1 MALSRRSFSVLTA
14 LLPAA
19 GLASQAYGQTE
30 FKGEGGKVRVASFP
44 GGNDYP
50 FWAIAKLGL
59 DRKYGFELENVS
71 VQPGGAA
78 LTAFRSG
85 AVEGGLMN
93 WLELAR
99 VRTAGEE
106 IAAIVPFLE
115 MPNVWVVPKSSSA
128 KTVADLKGRK
138 VGTYNRFSPEW
149 VLYLSTAKSKF
160 GYDPR
165 TESTIQEAGPGLLR
179 GLMDQKQIDATF
191 IFYNLAMP
199 MVASGEYRILFNSKD
214 LLKLAGM
221 ICPHV
226 GGSFGAKIHLY
237 SDEVATV
244 AVSRLIGRPVKYI
257 AKERRLDVDLHV
269 DENGAPSSTTL
280 AQVAEAVMRHGF
292 EGHVVC
298 GHCCSMSMQEEPVWR
313 RTIALARDAGLTI
326 VSLPLVNQFLQGR
339 IDGGTPRW
347 RGIPLLRELKAA
359 GVAVALASDNCRDPY
374 HAFGDHDM
382 IEVFG
387 AGVRMGHLEAELDR
401 WPSSITTVPA
411 SVLGVAEGGRIR
423 RGGPADFQLFGARDY
438 SELLARR
445 QPDRLVIRGG
455 RLIDAQLPDYRKL
468 DRIVARGQIVSTQ

>member
-1 MALSRRSFSVLTA
+1 MTQHWPRNDRIHLAKVHIATQVLGGDA
-14 LLPAA
+14 PGIADEDGLMKLDLVLEHGIVADLLPAGSVTGGAVCDADGGMLLPPFADLHAHLDKGHIFRRARNPEGTLVGARACTRADTEKYWREEDVEARFEFALECAYAHGTGAIRTHIDCFVPGQAEISFAVFRRLRERWA
-19 GLASQAYGQTE
+19 GRMVVEAAALVSTDLYDTPENSALIDMIVESGARLGGITYRLE
-30 FKGEGGKVRVASFP
+30 HGEDPTVIDAR
-44 GGNDYP
+44 
-50 FWAIAKLGL
+50 L
-59 DRKYGFELENVS
+59 DRL
-71 VQPGGAA
+71 
-78 LTAFRSG
+78 LT
-85 AVEGGLMN
+85 L
-93 WLELAR
+93 
-99 VRTAGEE
+99 
-106 IAAIVPFLE
+106 
-115 MPNVWVVPKSSSA
+115 
-128 KTVADLKGRK
+128 
-138 VGTYNRFSPEW
+138 
-149 VLYLSTAKSKF
+149 
-160 GYDPR
+160 
-165 TESTIQEAGPGLLR
+165 
-179 GLMDQKQIDATF
+179 
-191 IFYNLAMP
+191 
-199 MVASGEYRILFNSKD
+199 
-214 LLKLAGM
+214 
-221 ICPHV
+221 
-226 GGSFGAKIHLY
+226 
-237 SDEVATV
+237 
-244 AVSRLIGRPVKYI
+244 

-280 AQVAEAVMRHGF
+280 AQVAEAVIRHGF

-313 RTIALARDAGLTI
+313 RTVGLARDAGLTI

-359 GVAVALASDNCRDPY
+359 GVSVALASDNCRDPY

-455 RLIDAQLPDYRKL
+455 RRIDAQLPDYRKL
-468 DRIVARGQIVSTQ
+468 DHIVARGQIVSTQ